1 MSLNTRLKSAL
12 LAVTMVTTVPATTT
26 VRAGEAAP
34 VTNTI
39 LTLVSQHK
47 AVISVFALVWGVFE
61 VRLRTRP
68 KADFKME
75 DLRADFKEVLDSS
88 IFDSKLYKQ
97 LLFMFD
103 KYVIG
108 LPLKLENL
116 TTRRK
121 EADDSVTTLS
131 SKKLVQKPFGFYGLF
146 DAYALMHMKKFTDYV
161 PVIAGTYVLLNNP
174 LAIFGAALTKANP
187 QETTVVAKE
196 IKATATT

>member
-34 VTNTI
+34 VAAAPVANAF
-39 LTLVSQHK
+39 LTFASEYKV
-47 AVISVFALVWGVFE
+47 AISAFVFVWGVLE
-61 VRLRTRP
+61 VRLRTRG

-97 LLFMFD
+97 LLFIFD

-146 DAYALMHMKKFTDYV
+146 DAYALMHMKKFIDYA
-161 PVIAGTYVLLNNP
+161 PVIAGTYVFVVNP
-174 LAIFGAALTKANP
+174 ALILDKAATKASN
-187 QETTVVAKE
+187 
-196 IKATATT
+196 